1 MRFCP
6 VSCLNLTDRR
16 DLLKNSAAA
25 ICSVVMGSERWRRMY
40 ADAGFWLKKAFTARD
55 MLRAMELAGEM
66 SGGLLGYMSATGLF
80 AAMLPSDA

>member
-1 MRFCP
+1 M
-6 VSCLNLTDRR
+6 
-16 DLLKNSAAA
+16 DLLSAL
-25 ICSVVMGSERWRRMY
+25 SSTDLGGRERRWRRMY
-40 ADAGFWLKKAFTARD
+40 ADAGFWLNKAFTARD